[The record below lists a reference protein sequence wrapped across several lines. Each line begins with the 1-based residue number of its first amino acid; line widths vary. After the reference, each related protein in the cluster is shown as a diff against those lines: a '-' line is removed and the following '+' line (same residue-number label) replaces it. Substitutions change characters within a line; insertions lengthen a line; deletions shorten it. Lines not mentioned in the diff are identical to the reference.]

1 MLGLVGLRPPILLI
15 LRFMKTFIGIDPG
28 AKGFITAIFPDGR
41 MKFASIADMTEQELF
56 EFLRSMK
63 DMSEHVT
70 AVMEDVHPLL
80 GSSAKST
87 FSFGEIKGLLKGLL
101 IASKVPYTLIPPKV
115 WQKEIWTTPDVV
127 SSPEVV
133 HRKDGDVK
141 VRRVDTKATS
151 INAARRLF
159 PDVDLRKSE
168 RSKKPDDNKV
178 DSLLMAEY
186 ARRRNL

>member
-1 MLGLVGLRPPILLI
+1 
-15 LRFMKTFIGIDPG
+15 MKTFIGIDPG

-41 MKFASIADMTEQELF
+41 MKFAAIADMTEQELF
-56 EFLRSMK
+56 EFLRSIK
-63 DMSEHVT
+63 DMSEQVT
-70 AVMEDVHPLL
+70 AVMEDVHPLF

-87 FSFGEIKGLLKGLL
+87 FSFGEIKGLLRGLL
-101 IASKVPYTLIPPKV
+101 IAGRVPYTLVPPKT
-115 WQKEIWTTPDVV
+115 WQKEIWNTPDVV

>member
-1 MLGLVGLRPPILLI
+1 MKI
-15 LRFMKTFIGIDPG
+15 MKTFVGIDPG

-41 MKFASIADMTEQELF
+41 MKFAAIADMDEQALF
-56 EFLRSMK
+56 MFLRSVK
-63 DMSEHVT
+63 DMSEQVT
-70 AVMEDVHPLL
+70 AVMEQVHPLF

-87 FSFGEIKGLLKGLL
+87 FSFGEIYGLLRGLL
-101 IASKVPYTLIPPKV
+101 IAGKIPYTLIPPKT
-115 WQKEIWTTPDVV
+115 WQKEIWTTPDIV
-127 SSPEVV
+127 SSTEIV
-133 HRKDGDVK
+133 HRKDGDAK
-141 VRRVDTKATS
+141 VRKIDTKATS

-178 DSLLMAEY
+178 DSMLMAEY

>member
-1 MLGLVGLRPPILLI
+1 MRPPFPLI
-15 LRFMKTFIGIDPG
+15 SKIMKTFVGIDPG

-41 MKFASIADMTEQELF
+41 MKFAAIADMSEQELF
-56 EFLRSMK
+56 LFLRSIK
-63 DMSEHVT
+63 DMSEQVT
-70 AVMEDVHPLL
+70 AVMEDVHPLF

-87 FSFGEIKGLLKGLL
+87 FSFGEIKGLLRGLL
-101 IASKVPYTLIPPKV
+101 IAGKIPYTLVPPKT

-127 SSPEVV
+127 SSTETVR
-133 HRKDGDVK
+133 RKNGDVK
-141 VRRVDTKATS
+141 VKRIDTKATS

-159 PDVDLRKSE
+159 PEVDLRKSE

-178 DSLLMAEY
+178 DSMLMAEY

>member
-63 DMSEHVT
+63 DMSEQVT
-70 AVMEDVHPLL
+70 AVMEDVHPLF

-101 IASKVPYTLIPPKV
+101 IASKVSYTLIPPKV

-127 SSPEVV
+127 SSPAVV